1 MTVYVDDMY
10 KVPMGKFGRLKMSH
24 MMADTSEELMAM
36 AEAIGVQRKW
46 LQHAGR
52 PDEHF
57 DIAMSKRAEAVSRGA
72 VEISMRDMARMN
84 MEKRRSFVE
93 EKRRRDAAKEK

>member
-10 KVPMGKFGRLKMSH
+10 KSPMGQFGRLKMSH
-24 MMADTSEELMAM
+24 MMADTSAELLEMADR
-36 AEAIGVQRKW
+36 IGVQKKW

-57 DIAMSKRAEAVSRGA
+57 DIAMSKREAAIAAGA
-72 VEISMRDMARMN
+72 VPITMREMARMS
-84 MEKRRSFVE
+84 MDKRREFVATIE
-93 EKRRRDAAKEK
+93 EPKT